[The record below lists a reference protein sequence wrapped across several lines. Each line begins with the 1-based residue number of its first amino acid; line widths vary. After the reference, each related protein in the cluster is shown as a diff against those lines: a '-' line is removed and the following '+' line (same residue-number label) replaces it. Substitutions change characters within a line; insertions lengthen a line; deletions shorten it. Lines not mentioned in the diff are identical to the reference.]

1 MRRRDVLVL
10 IGAAATLHP
19 PAAHAQQKAMPVI
32 GWLHF
37 GSRRMYSDQLA
48 AFRLRLSQS
57 GYVEGQNV
65 TIEYRW
71 AEDRYDRLPALAADF
86 VSNKAAVITAI
97 GGASA
102 RAAKAAT
109 STIPIVFMTGS
120 DPVADGLAASLARP
134 GGNLTGLSFLF
145 GELHAKRL
153 ELLSELI
160 PEAKTIAFL
169 VDPSFAT
176 EPLLRDV
183 QDAARARGL
192 QLHVL
197 KARNEAEIDAA
208 FASLDQ
214 QHADALLVGSDPVFD
229 SWHEQLIALAS
240 SHTIP
245 AIYPWRVYPDSGGLM
260 SYGPDLA
267 IVTRQLA
274 IYIGKILMGAK
285 PADLP
290 IEQPTR
296 FELVINLKTAK
307 TLGLTVPQ
315 SILARAD
322 EVIE

>member
-1 MRRRDVLVL
+1 MVLRIKDTRSAL
-10 IGAAATLHP
+10 
-19 PAAHAQQKAMPVI
+19 Q
-32 GWLHF
+32 
-37 GSRRMYSDQLA
+37 
-48 AFRLRLSQS
+48 
-57 GYVEGQNV
+57 
-65 TIEYRW
+65 
-71 AEDRYDRLPALAADF
+71 ALAYVQQLCAELMADH
-86 VSNKAAVITAI
+86 AA
-97 GGASA
+97 
-102 RAAKAAT
+102 
-109 STIPIVFMTGS
+109 
-120 DPVADGLAASLARP
+120 P
-134 GGNLTGLSFLF
+134 GLTGVSFLF

-183 QDAARARGL
+183 QDAARAWGL

-240 SHTIP
+240 SHAVP
-245 AIYPWRVYPDSGGLM
+245 AIYPWRVYPDSGGLI

-274 IYIGKILMGAK
+274 IYTGKIFMGAK

-307 TLGLTVPQ
+307 ALGLTVPQ

-322 EVIE
+322 AAIE